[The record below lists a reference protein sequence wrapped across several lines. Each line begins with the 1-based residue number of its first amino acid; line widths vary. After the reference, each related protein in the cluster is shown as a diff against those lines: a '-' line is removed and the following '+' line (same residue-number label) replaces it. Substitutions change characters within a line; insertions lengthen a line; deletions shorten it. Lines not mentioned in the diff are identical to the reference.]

1 MWDILSTPV
10 TGSRETEFISYSD
23 SSVLAQR
30 ENVEEKVMIV
40 NIFNNE
46 TEMGGS
52 VTFSLSLILQSDEA

>member
-10 TGSRETEFISYSD
+10 TGSRETEFILYSG

-30 ENVEEKVMIV
+30 ENVEEKFKIV

-52 VTFSLSLILQSDEA
+52 VTFSLLLIIQSDEA